1 MSDNDNDTQ
10 RLLGEL
16 HGNSET
22 TKEKLD
28 KLEEKVDNLREDFT
42 KLLSEIS
49 LYKTVV
55 KTVRAILLTIVA
67 IAAFK
72 FGDISGHWAGFFD
85 GK

>member
-1 MSDNDNDTQ
+1 MDDNESQ

-28 KLEEKVDNLREDFT
+28 KLEEKVDTLREDFT
-42 KLLSEIS
+42 KLHNEIS

-55 KTVRAILLTIVA
+55 KTVRALLLTVVA

-72 FGDISGHWAGFFD
+72 FGDISSHWSGFFN